1 MIEPNPILKPHLIPI
16 ERAIKTERMRLS
28 DNLDA
33 PQNSVLL
40 AQLIEQQKQGAACFY
55 VVPF

>member
-16 ERAIKTERMRLS
+16 ERAIKAERMRLS
-28 DNLDA
+28 DNLDR
-33 PQNSVLL
+33 PQQSALL
-40 AQLIEQQKQGAACFY
+40 AQLIKQKTKGATCFY

>member
-1 MIEPNPILKPHLIPI
+1 MIKSNPILKPHSIPI
-16 ERAIKTERMRLS
+16 ERAIKAERMRLS

-40 AQLIEQQKQGAACFY
+40 AQLIEQRQQGATCFF